1 MYYLDVPTVKP
12 RRSTLMR
19 IRIAV
24 LLASCVALGAPS
36 AWAQAPG
43 QLPPGPPGMAEP
55 GAPPGPPGMTQP
67 GPMYAPPP
75 VAWSPPGPPQVPV
88 YAVPFVPRTDLP
100 PEPPPPPFDLA
111 GRVGFGLG
119 ISIAPG
125 LGALGGLGAQG
136 TGSLATGSLGIRWW
150 ARERVV
156 LLPQIHLA
164 VSHQTRPT
172 NGSVFT
178 PNSFTSGTVAPG
190 LSVGYVAYRGHST
203 RFILSGGVA
212 FSYDVSPLLSES
224 QLGNG
229 GFITQF
235 VAVKT
240 LSFTVPVGLA
250 LEQLL
255 TPRISVV
262 VGADSPL
269 FAYSSQKVAD
279 GDATTSIG
287 AEFQAT
293 RFSASI
299 FFYTD

>member
-1 MYYLDVPTVKP
+1 M
-12 RRSTLMR
+12 
-19 IRIAV
+19 
-24 LLASCVALGAPS
+24 
-36 AWAQAPG
+36 
-43 QLPPGPPGMAEP
+43 
-55 GAPPGPPGMTQP
+55 
-67 GPMYAPPP
+67 
-75 VAWSPPGPPQVPV
+75 AWSPPGPPQVPV
-88 YAVPFVPRTDLP
+88 YAVPFVPRAELP
-100 PEPPPPPFDLA
+100 PEPPTPTPPFDLA

-119 ISIAPG
+119 VSIAPG

-156 LLPQIHLA
+156 LHPELHLA
-164 VSHQTRPT
+164 VSHETRPT
-172 NGSVFT
+172 NGNVFT
-178 PNSFTSGTVAPG
+178 PNSFTSGTFAPG
-190 LSVGYVAYRGHST
+190 LSAGYVAYRGQRT

-212 FSYDVSPLLSES
+212 FSYDVSPLLSQS
-224 QLGNG
+224 QFGNG
-229 GFITQF
+229 GFVTEF
-235 VAVKT
+235 VAVKS

-269 FAYSSQKVAD
+269 FAYTSQKIGD